1 MREGVTIV
9 SAATALVTALW
20 LAPLCFSQTTSTG
33 ALTGVTTDASRA
45 VIPGVEMTLTNEA
58 TREARTAISGEN
70 GGYSLPLLTPGS
82 YRLEAA
88 LSGFKTALR
97 SGIRI
102 SVTETTRLDVQLEV
116 GGLSESV
123 NVEAA
128 PVMVQQ
134 ESSALGRV
142 VSDTV
147 VSNLPLV
154 NRNFTQIL
162 GLSAGIT
169 VDVTHAGELGRG
181 SGGQVTSRTSV
192 NGARSFD
199 NSFQLDGIDSNDF
212 EASDGGNTGGTAVPN
227 PDAIAEFKVQTG
239 QADASFGR
247 NAGAHVNIIT
257 KSGQNDLHGSA
268 FEFFRN
274 EALNANDFF
283 FNKTGQKKPVVR
295 QNHYGG
301 TN

>member
-1 MREGVTIV
+1 MNERAVLSVVAALTI
-9 SAATALVTALW
+9 AAW
-20 LAPLCFSQTTSTG
+20 MDPLGFAQTSSTG
-33 ALTGVTTDASRA
+33 PLTGITTDPSRA
-45 VIPGVEMTLTNEA
+45 VIPGVEETLTNEA
-58 TREARTAISGEN
+58 TREVRTAVSNESGN
-70 GGYSLPLLTPGS
+70 YSFGLLTPGS

-88 LSGFKTALR
+88 LSGFKTAVR

-116 GGLSESV
+116 GGLSETV

-181 SGGQVTSRTSV
+181 SGGQVTSRTRL
-192 NGARSFD
+192 NRARSLD
-199 NSFQLDGIDSNDF
+199 NSFPLDRIDSNHVV
-212 EASDGGNTGGTAVPN
+212 ASDRGHT
-227 PDAIAEFKVQTG
+227 
-239 QADASFGR
+239 R
-247 NAGAHVNIIT
+247 WH
-257 KSGQNDLHGSA
+257 
-268 FEFFRN
+268 
-274 EALNANDFF
+274 
-283 FNKTGQKKPVVR
+283 PVS
-295 QNHYGG
+295 QP
-301 TN
+301 

>member
-70 GGYSLPLLTPGS
+70 GGYSLPLLAPGS

-88 LSGFKTALR
+88 LTGFKTALR

-116 GGLSESV
+116 GGVSEIV

-142 VSDTV
+142 TTESVI
-147 VSNLPLV
+147 SNLPLV
-154 NRNFTQIL
+154 TRNFTQIL
-162 GLSAGIT
+162 GLSPGIT
-169 VDVTHAGELGRG
+169 MDVVNASELGRG
-181 SGGQVTSRTSV
+181 SGGMVTSRTM
-192 NGARSFD
+192 
-199 NSFQLDGIDSNDF
+199 
-212 EASDGGNTGGTAVPN
+212 
-227 PDAIAEFKVQTG
+227 
-239 QADASFGR
+239 
-247 NAGAHVNIIT
+247 
-257 KSGQNDLHGSA
+257 
-268 FEFFRN
+268 
-274 EALNANDFF
+274 
-283 FNKTGQKKPVVR
+283 
-295 QNHYGG
+295 
-301 TN
+301 

>member
-58 TREARTAISGEN
+58 TREMRTAISGEN
-70 GGYSLPLLTPGS
+70 GGYSLPLLAPGS

-88 LSGFKTALR
+88 LTGFKTALR

-116 GGLSESV
+116 GGVSEIV

-128 PVMVQQ
+128 PVMLQQ

-142 VSDTV
+142 TTESVI
-147 VSNLPLV
+147 SNLPLV
-154 NRNFTQIL
+154 TRKL
-162 GLSAGIT
+162 HPDSRPLAG
-169 VDVTHAGELGRG
+169 DYDGRG
-181 SGGQVTSRTSV
+181 ECIRAW
-192 NGARSFD
+192 AR
-199 NSFQLDGIDSNDF
+199 QRRDG
-212 EASDGGNTGGTAVPN
+212 
-227 PDAIAEFKVQTG
+227 
-239 QADASFGR
+239 
-247 NAGAHVNIIT
+247 HVAY
-257 KSGQNDLHGSA
+257 Q
-268 FEFFRN
+268 
-274 EALNANDFF
+274 
-283 FNKTGQKKPVVR
+283 R
-295 QNHYGG
+295 QWQ
-301 TN
+301 